1 MTPATHRN
9 PDNLAMALQE
19 VFTATVRIRA
29 KRQPVTDS
37 EAFRGQIREALRGAE
52 QQARQR
58 GYSDDEAR
66 LAIFAVVAFLD
77 ETILRSGLQAFSRWP
92 GKPLQ
97 EEIFGRNVAGETFFQ
112 NLENLLR
119 APDSPNIADLLEVY
133 DLCLLLGYQGRY
145 TLGGRGELESMKRA
159 IATKIERIRGP
170 EPLAPEWQ
178 PQAGSAPAVAGDP
191 LVRTLL
197 WTACGCA
204 VVALV
209 LFVIFRI
216 TLSWG
221 VSTVQ
226 TLSTQSS
233 ATQSRSL

>member
-19 VFTATVRIRA
+19 VFTATVRVRA
-29 KRQPVTDS
+29 RRQPVTDA
-37 EAFRGQIREALRGAE
+37 EAFRAQIREALRAAE
-52 QQARQR
+52 QQSRQR
-58 GYSDDEAR
+58 GYSDDETR

-77 ETILRSGLQAFSRWP
+77 ETVLRSGNPVFSRWP

-119 APDSPNIADLLEVY
+119 AADSPNIADLLEVY

-145 TLGGRGELESMKRA
+145 TLGGRGELEAMKRA
-159 IATKIERIRGP
+159 VAAKMERIRGP

-178 PQAGSAPAVAGDP
+178 PQAGSAPAVSGDP

-204 VVALV
+204 VVALA

-233 ATQSRSL
+233 AAQSRSL